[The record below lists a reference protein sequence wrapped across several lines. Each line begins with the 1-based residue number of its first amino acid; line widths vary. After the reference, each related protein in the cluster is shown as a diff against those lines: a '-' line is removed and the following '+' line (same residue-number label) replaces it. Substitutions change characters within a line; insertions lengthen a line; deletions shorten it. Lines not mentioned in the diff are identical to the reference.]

1 MEFISFAKDA
11 FEALKKK
18 KKKCR
23 LQREVTETPGY
34 TALPPLCPVRAAHQK
49 YSSFNYDLVISKIN
63 YFPENEEC
71 VGGIGKRE
79 SSQVSFPEGHRAPRL
94 GGRRGRLRHKTS
106 GAPPAPSWVVNLS
119 LAWLRCPFPFLRPTL
134 CGFISRHKQGSQSS

>member
-106 GAPPAPSWVVNLS
+106 GGSPS
-119 LAWLRCPFPFLRPTL
+119 PFPGGQPVTCLAEVPL
-134 CGFISRHKQGSQSS
+134 PISASDAVWFHLQT